1 MPVHRSLLA
10 GHALE
15 CQTMDLYRKALNKS
29 QYESLQAGLEQERQ
43 SMDLYDRNIDE
54 VDNNEQRQASAD
66 Y

>member
-1 MPVHRSLLA
+1 MSDHGSLQA
-10 GHALE
+10 GLE
-15 CQTMDLYRKALNKS
+15 QESVYG
-29 QYESLQAGLEQERQ
+29 SLQAGLEQERQ

>member
-1 MPVHRSLLA
+1 
-10 GHALE
+10 
-15 CQTMDLYRKALNKS
+15 MDLYRQALNKS

-54 VDNNEQRQASAD
+54 VDNNEQRQARAD